1 MEPKVPKSIKERVI
15 KQWLQGTSRDQIA
28 EDNDIGTG
36 TVSAIIKDTKQKDI
50 PDIDLLREVA
60 LVLKNEDLDLVVLAG
75 SIRLKKKI
83 DDMDLNEDQIESFI
97 ENINVHCFKRGL
109 KAEEFVNTI
118 NKIVSLSQN
127 LGMPVEQ
134 LPHYIIQEKLEME
147 KLKRETEDVIV
158 KQLQVLQHYNV
169 TMEDLEEYKRNMPL
183 IDYIEQQKNQLEKAK
198 QKIIN
203 LAKELSNEQLENAKW
218 HQKWRMSS

>member
-1 MEPKVPKSIKERVI
+1 
-15 KQWLQGTSRDQIA
+15 
-28 EDNDIGTG
+28 
-36 TVSAIIKDTKQKDI
+36 
-50 PDIDLLREVA
+50 
-60 LVLKNEDLDLVVLAG
+60 
-75 SIRLKKKI
+75 
-83 DDMDLNEDQIESFI
+83 
-97 ENINVHCFKRGL
+97 
-109 KAEEFVNTI
+109 
-118 NKIVSLSQN
+118 
-127 LGMPVEQ
+127 MPVEQ

-147 KLKRETEDVIV
+147 KVKRETEDVIV

-218 HQKWRMSS
+218 HQKLRMSS

>member
-1 MEPKVPKSIKERVI
+1 MEQKVPRSIKERVI

-36 TVSAIIKDTKQKDI
+36 TVSAIIKDAKHKDI

-60 LVLKNEDLDLVVLAG
+60 LVRKNEDLDVVVLAD
-75 SIRLKKKI
+75 SIRLKKKL

-109 KAEEFVNTI
+109 KAEEFVDTI

-127 LGMPVEQ
+127 LVMPVEQ

-147 KLKRETEDVIV
+147 KVKRETEDVIV